1 MPCHSWARQLAR
13 WLPFLQMGHATPWAH
28 WGTSLKGGRESDFP
42 ILYRGWSSPLQADFW
57 TSDLQAEAQLQI
69 LTILASVPSTI
80 LYKVFGYSKSLPHSL
95 RAHIVMQIAPPPQR
109 ARAPFT
115 SFCGGPIECQSVPA
129 AWVSHRPATL
139 LARQRGLGAISHF
152 LQNPA

>member
-1 MPCHSWARQLAR
+1 MQQLGHIGVPP
-13 WLPFLQMGHATPWAH
+13 LEEGGCLTFPFCAE
-28 WGTSLKGGRESDFP
+28 GGP
-42 ILYRGWSSPLQADFW
+42 SPLQTGFW
-57 TSDLQAEAQLQI
+57 TSDLWMEAKPQI
-69 LTILASVPSTI
+69 LVILASVPRSI
-80 LYKVFGYSKSLPHSL
+80 LYKVLGYSKSLPHSL

-109 ARAPFT
+109 ARVPFT

-129 AWVSHRPATL
+129 AWVSHRPATR